1 MVDNYQI
8 EGTKMVFEMPMEL
21 DDHQATRLREK
32 MDMLID
38 AYQIRQLI
46 LDFSKTEF
54 MDSSGI
60 GMIIGR
66 SRSLH
71 FLNGNV
77 YVVNISEQVNKIF
90 EASGLY
96 RIVGTWEGSS
106 NE

>member
-1 MVDNYQI
+1 MTDTYQI
-8 EGTKMVFEMPMEL
+8 DGTKMVFQMPMEI
-21 DDHQATRLREK
+21 DHHQAARLKDK
-32 MDMLID
+32 MDMLIE

-46 LDFSKTEF
+46 LDFSGTEF

-66 SRSLH
+66 SRKLH

-77 YVVNISEQVNKIF
+77 YAIHVGEQVNKIF

-96 RIVGTWEGSS
+96 RMIGTWEV
-106 NE
+106 EEHE